1 MKGKS
6 KLAAVDYEGLGNYN
20 SVIEFLVKLY
30 PKSTICLLPT
40 YGPCL
45 GYFSEY
51 SEKYVQKRAR
61 KAA

>member
-6 KLAAVDYEGLGNYN
+6 RLAAVDYEGLGNYN

-40 YGPCL
+40 FSPCL
-45 GYFSEY
+45 GHFSEY